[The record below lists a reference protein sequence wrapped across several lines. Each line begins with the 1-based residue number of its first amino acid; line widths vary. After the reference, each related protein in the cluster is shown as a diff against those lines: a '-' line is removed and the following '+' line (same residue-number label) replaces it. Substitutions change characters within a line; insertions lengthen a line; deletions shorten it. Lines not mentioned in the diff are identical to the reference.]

1 MLMTRNRVEL
11 AIVRPG
17 NVTKNGIDASIRI
30 DEGRINLL
38 ETIATKKAKGRYQV
52 INDGIS
58 KSLEIKQLL
67 VDMTVI
73 GETIVKDKW
82 ESGCLIRE
90 LGANQCRVGCVTC
103 MLDAKL
109 KHLEKIVPDIKSGY
123 GELQI
128 QK

>member
-1 MLMTRNRVEL
+1 MNYLV
-11 AIVRPG
+11 
-17 NVTKNGIDASIRI
+17 IRSFKC
-30 DEGRINLL
+30 L
-38 ETIATKKAKGRYQV
+38 
-52 INDGIS
+52 S
-58 KSLEIKQLL
+58 KFSEIKQLL

-103 MLDAKL
+103 ILDAKL

-123 GELQI
+123 GESQAYKMMHQNYDGIKESKPVPKL
-128 QK
+128 